1 MNRSEQSEEERIQA
15 EQRAEEGWQRRANG
29 AKVSA
34 SERATDAWRRLE
46 LELESRVDAA
56 LAPFVTPT
64 VATAHDHMHGP

>member
-15 EQRAEEGWQRRANG
+15 EQRAEEGWQRGANG

-46 LELESRVDAA
+46 LELELARVPGGRGSGAVCDTHRCNC
-56 LAPFVTPT
+56 P
-64 VATAHDHMHGP
+64 